1 MSVDAEY
8 LFGHTTGV
16 QIQFFILPLIIYFLS
31 LQIWIMYLVTGIYL
45 FYLFMPLILLL
56 IGSFGSVWMNS
67 LLPSGLTFQWY
78 LDLWEDVSFRNA
90 FMVSMKV
97 VLATCVLSTFLSL
110 PLAYALHK
118 GTSKGVKIAGRIAFL
133 LPIAVPPVVLAF
145 GFILVFSS
153 DALPWLGSIWL
164 LIAGHVILTLPYLLN
179 TLVSDMRH
187 LRLDELELAAEC
199 LGASFFERFMDIIVP
214 LVRHSLASGL
224 IMVAA
229 LSIGEFQ
236 LSNLVSG
243 FLSRNYP
250 VVLLQ
255 AFYGATGFAC
265 AATVVL
271 LALAIVAAFSGA
283 LTARSTSRYRRK

>member
-1 MSVDAEY
+1 MLTHNIFLGILLASRY
-8 LFGHTTGV
+8 N
-16 QIQFFILPLIIYFLS
+16 FFILPLIIYFLS
-31 LQIWIMYLVTGIYL
+31 RQIGIMYIVTGIYL

-97 VLATCVLSTFLSL
+97 VLATCVLSTFISL

-118 GTSKGVKIAGRIAFL
+118 ATSKGVKIAGRVAFL

-153 DALPWLGSIWL
+153 NALPWLGSIWL

-271 LALAIVAAFSGA
+271 LSLAIVAAFSGA